1 MLDLNKKPIS
11 VVIGTPTSGE
21 NKMAYT
27 LSLAGVMGHTNPQV
41 VRPQLVPCAG
51 SNIAENQNCLAD
63 KAEEMGADYLLLLET
78 DMAVPPHALMQLV
91 SHGVDI
97 VGAVYAFKDHDLLA
111 SLYRGEERPLRLMGH
126 KLGGEPIK
134 IEDLF
139 EAGDSLVEMNYIPMG
154 LTLISTKAIRA
165 VRALMKD
172 RFPPPA
178 GLEHKLG
185 PAFYHAIAYTEEH
198 PRGFI
203 TTTDSAFCHAAR
215 EAGLKVWCDARLS
228 IGVEHVGDMNFGLVS
243 GGKLV

>member
-27 LSLAGVMGHTNPQV
+27 LSLAGIMGHTNPQV
-41 VRPQLVPCAG
+41 VRPQIVPCAG

-63 KAEEMGADYLLLLET
+63 KAEELGADYLLFLET

-91 SHGVDI
+91 SRGVDI

-111 SLYRGEERPLRLMGH
+111 SLYRGEERPLRMMGH
-126 KLGGEPIK
+126 KIGGVPIK
-134 IEDLF
+134 VEDLF
-139 EAGDSLVEMNYIPMG
+139 EADGALIEMNYVPMG
-154 LTLISTKAIRA
+154 LTLISMNAIRI
-165 VRALMKD
+165 VRAWMKET
-172 RFPPPA
+172 FPPPA
-178 GLEHKLG
+178 DLAHKLA

-203 TTTDSAFCHAAR
+203 TTTDSSFCAAAR
-215 EAGLKVWCDARLS
+215 EAGLKVWCDPKLS
-228 IGVEHVGDMNFGLVS
+228 LGVEHVGDMNYGLVS
-243 GGKLV
+243 GGKRA